1 MLSSGCMFPRSI
13 LRIRLVFSFILDAS
27 SSIVQLCLSRASFIR
42 VSYPVFNSSFSVSKT
57 SCLVFLVCRVLFVG
71 DIFCGVGVQVF
82 VGFPCCAHLLQT
94 SSVVPSSVTRWER
107 PLISSPQISHCIFIS
122 YLSIYFKA
130 VVFLVNYQ

>member
-71 DIFCGVGVQVF
+71 DIFCGVGV
-82 VGFPCCAHLLQT
+82 
-94 SSVVPSSVTRWER
+94 
-107 PLISSPQISHCIFIS
+107 
-122 YLSIYFKA
+122 
-130 VVFLVNYQ
+130 VFLVNLTKSLLVDSIEQGREEVLSIDGCKHSLQSREDE